1 MNVDD
6 ATDIQNRLCSRALA
20 AEDARR
26 LDEATVLYRRAV
38 KCDRTNPTPYLFLG
52 HALQAQGRD
61 EAAAQVY
68 SLGADLNSNFINIWR
83 SGSADSEMRKRSKC
97 ADRLIRTRFTKLH
110 RDCIAAYRQ
119 AGPHANVDRI
129 ANAIWCQTHE
139 SAFEY
144 RHPRQRPHLFY
155 VPDLP
160 PCPVYSADDL
170 EWSTTLEAASN
181 SIREEFLV
189 AQRHAKDEQRPYLD
203 SGAAALGADWEPLAA
218 SLGWG
223 SFHLYKKSVPNNRL
237 IDMFPKTLESLRNIP
252 LLRNAV
258 GNPSEILFSVLQG
271 ERHIPTHF
279 GVANTDI
286 AVHLPIIVTP
296 DSAIRVLDTVYEW
309 REGEVFAFDDAFEHE
324 SWNKG
329 PAARVNLL
337 FEVWHPDLSNDERS
351 ALIATFDARLQWT
364 RQRSVDY

>member
-1 MNVDD
+1 VHD
-6 ATDIQNRLCSRALA
+6 ASAIQNQLCSRALA
-20 AEDARR
+20 AEDANRV
-26 LDEATVLYRRAV
+26 DEATILYRRAI
-38 KCDRTNPTPYLFLG
+38 KCDPGNPTPYLFLG
-52 HALQAQGRD
+52 HALQAQGRH

-83 SGSADSEMRKRSKC
+83 SGSADQELRKRSKC
-97 ADRLIRTRFTKLH
+97 ADEVIRSHLTSLH
-110 RDCIAAYRQ
+110 QNCIAAYRD
-119 AGPHANVDRI
+119 ANPGANVDRV
-129 ANAIWCQTHE
+129 AGAIWCQTHDGE
-139 SAFEY
+139 FDY

-160 PCPVYSADDL
+160 PRPVYPAAEI
-170 EWSTTLEAASN
+170 EWSAALVSDWN
-181 SIREEFLV
+181 SIKDEFLA
-189 AQRHAKDEQRPYLD
+189 AQRHAADEQMPYLD
-203 SGAAALGADWEPLAA
+203 TSAASLGTGWEPLAA

-223 SFHLYKKSVPNNRL
+223 SFHLFKKATPNNRL
-237 IDMFPKTLESLRNIP
+237 IDMFPETLESLDNIP
-252 LLRNAV
+252 LVRNAS
-258 GNPSEILFSVLQG
+258 GNPTEILFSVLQG
-271 ERHIPTHF
+271 EQHIPTHF

-309 REGEVFAFDDAFEHE
+309 RAGEVFAFDDAFEHE
-324 SWNKG
+324 SWNKS

-364 RQRSVDY
+364 KQRSVDY